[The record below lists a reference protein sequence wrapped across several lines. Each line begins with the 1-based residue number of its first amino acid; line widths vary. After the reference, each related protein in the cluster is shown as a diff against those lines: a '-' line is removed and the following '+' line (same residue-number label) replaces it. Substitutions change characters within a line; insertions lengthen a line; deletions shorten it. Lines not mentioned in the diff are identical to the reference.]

1 MDWCFWA
8 GSSGRWGLGGSLVL
22 WSHRALH
29 GGCCLSSRQTWGVSL
44 ISAGSGM
51 RNFPSTSQQLPLPC
65 SPLFP
70 LPLPRIVGCDT
81 WGSPGSPCPS
91 SISLCDPGTSLPPA
105 RIEGDG
111 LETTLIDNK
120 IEASPGI
127 TKPLRLSS
135 TWARGWAPLLF
146 PLRHVMDA
154 PFHFRFHSS
163 QPGCGKAEPELGAVS
178 GCRVLREVFFQNHL
192 AEHPQILFCWCH
204 VLYALP

>member
-1 MDWCFWA
+1 M
-8 GSSGRWGLGGSLVL
+8 
-22 WSHRALH
+22 
-29 GGCCLSSRQTWGVSL
+29 
-44 ISAGSGM
+44 
-51 RNFPSTSQQLPLPC
+51 
-65 SPLFP
+65 
-70 LPLPRIVGCDT
+70 GCDT
-81 WGSPGSPCPS
+81 WGSPGSPCPT
-91 SISLCDPGTSLPPA
+91 SISLCDPGPSLPPA

-111 LETTLIDNK
+111 LEVTLIDNE

-163 QPGCGKAEPELGAVS
+163 QPGCGKAEPELRAVS

-204 VLYALP
+204 TLCALPRASIPFPITPGAFLGVGWELRVPFPAGKCQSLSSAVPRKNPGWTSQSCCS

>member
-1 MDWCFWA
+1 M
-8 GSSGRWGLGGSLVL
+8 
-22 WSHRALH
+22 
-29 GGCCLSSRQTWGVSL
+29 
-44 ISAGSGM
+44 
-51 RNFPSTSQQLPLPC
+51 
-65 SPLFP
+65 
-70 LPLPRIVGCDT
+70 GCDT
-81 WGSPGSPCPS
+81 WGSPGSPCPT

-111 LETTLIDNK
+111 LEATLIDNE

-127 TKPLRLSS
+127 SKPLRLSS

-163 QPGCGKAEPELGAVS
+163 QPGYGKAEPELGAVS

-204 VLYALP
+204 ALCALPRASILFPITPGAFLGCGVGTEGAFSSRQVPVSEFCCPQEKPWLDLPILL